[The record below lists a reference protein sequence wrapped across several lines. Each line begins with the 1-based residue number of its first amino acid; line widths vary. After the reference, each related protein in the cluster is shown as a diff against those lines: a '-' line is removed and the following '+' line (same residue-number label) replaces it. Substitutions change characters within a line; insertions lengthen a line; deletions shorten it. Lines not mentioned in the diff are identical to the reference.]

1 MAEYQEYRKVENQP
15 NEGEVVPAEMRN
27 LGVLCHVLG
36 LVWLLVG
43 PLIFWQLMKD
53 RHKFVDDCGKEAV
66 NYGISMMI
74 YYTVA
79 GLLCIILIGI
89 PLLFILTITHIIL
102 VIKAAL
108 AVSKGE
114 MYRYPIALRL
124 IS

>member
-1 MAEYQEYRKVENQP
+1 MAEYQQVGYQP
-15 NEGEVVPAEMRN
+15 VEGESVPAEMRN

-43 PLIFWQLMKD
+43 PLIFWQFMKD
-53 RHKFVDDCGKEAV
+53 RHSFVNDCGKEAV

-74 YYTVA
+74 YYSIA
-79 GLLCIILIGI
+79 GLLCIIIIGLPI
-89 PLLFILTITHIIL
+89 LFILTITHIVL

-108 AVSKGE
+108 AVSEGQ
-114 MYRYPIALRL
+114 MYRYPITMRL

>member
-1 MAEYQEYRKVENQP
+1 
-15 NEGEVVPAEMRN
+15 
-27 LGVLCHVLG
+27 
-36 LVWLLVG
+36 
-43 PLIFWQLMKD
+43 
-53 RHKFVDDCGKEAV
+53 DCGKEAV

-89 PLLFILTITHIIL
+89 PIIFILTITHIVL

-108 AVSKGE
+108 AVSKGQ
-114 MYRYPIALRL
+114 MYRYPVALRL

>member
-1 MAEYQEYRKVENQP
+1 MAEYQEYQGVDHQTYQ
-15 NEGEVVPAEMRN
+15 GEAPPAEMQS
-27 LGVLCHVLG
+27 LGVICHVLG

-43 PLIFWQLMKD
+43 PLIFWLLMKD

-79 GLLCIILIGI
+79 GLFCFILIGI
-89 PLLFILTITHIIL
+89 PMLFILSIIHIVL

-108 AVSKGE
+108 KVSKGE
-114 MYRYPIALRL
+114 MYRYPITFRL